1 MLRSILLA
9 GVATLVVAPVAMA
22 QTTGGAAADDPST
35 VGEVVVTGSRITA
48 NGFQQPTPVTVV
60 GEQELAR
67 QMPVTIGQYLN
78 TLPSFGGATSARN
91 PGIGVA
97 GGGTEFLN
105 LRNLGV
111 TRTLVLLDN
120 RRAVEA
126 ATSGGVDTVTLP
138 GGLIKRVE
146 VVTGG
151 ASAAWG
157 SDAVAGVV
165 NFVLNHDYQGLGVN
179 VEGGVTERGDNE
191 YVKVNLTGGRQ
202 FMDGRVRL
210 IGEFDYSDAPNGVD
224 LKDRGWFDARAVVNN
239 PAFTATNGQPRQ
251 ITIRGAAPANIS
263 PGGVITSGPL
273 RGIQFVGP
281 TGTPVPYNF
290 GNQSGSVQYG
300 GDTDNTVGE
309 NRAIT
314 AALKYANAFAHLDFD
329 ITPNIT
335 AYAEAS
341 YAHSSYTE
349 NGYLYFYRQGN
360 LPISV
365 DNAYL
370 DANIRQQLI
379 ARGVTTFNLGLDTV
393 DAGPPTS
400 TNKRDV
406 WRGVVGLNGQFADNW
421 KWHAYYTHGEVDA
434 KIRTPNDTI
443 ISRFLAAVDAVRNP
457 ATGAIVCRSTLTAP
471 TNGCVPLNVFGN
483 GVATP
488 EAQRYVHGTASQD
501 SNVQLDVVSFDAT
514 GTLFTLPAGDVSVA
528 FGGDYI
534 KNKASSTQDDLAL
547 NRQYAVQNFQPFDGS
562 RSVKEAFA
570 EINVPLLKDMP
581 LAQRLEVNGAAR
593 LTDYSTSGSVTTWK
607 VGVSNQVFS
616 DLRVRGTLS
625 HDIRAPTLLELF
637 SGGTVTQQSV
647 FDPVT
652 QRTYPQLTVARGN
665 SNLKPEEADTIT
677 AGIVYSPSFV
687 PGLSMSVDYYRINIK
702 GAISSVS
709 APLTLQFCVAGRT
722 EYCPFIIRDAN
733 QAITSIITSPVNVAS
748 QLTSGWDFEVDYRR
762 DVGPGA
768 ITLRA
773 LASYVPTFRQID
785 ASGVKTRFA
794 GQVGDL
800 NPGEPKL
807 RGNLFATYEQGP
819 LAVTLSSR
827 LIGKAK
833 LQNVWKSGVD
843 VDDNSVPSHATFDL
857 TTVYKFDVRDAHYE
871 LTVGIDN
878 LFDRDP
884 VIIPVIPGTVQYGTA
899 PGTGGRF
906 DLYDPLGRRYRLG
919 LRAKF

>member
-1 MLRSILLA
+1 MLRSVLLA
-9 GVATLVVAPVAMA
+9 GVATLVLAPVAAA
-22 QTTGGAAADDPST
+22 QTTAAPAGDPST
-35 VGEVVVTGSRITA
+35 VEEVVVSGSRIVA

-60 GEQELAR
+60 GEQELTR
-67 QMPVTIGQYLN
+67 QMPVTIAQYLN
-78 TLPSFGGATSARN
+78 TLPSFGGTTSARN

-120 RRAVEA
+120 RRTVEA

-138 GGLIKRVE
+138 NGLIKRVE

-179 VEGGVTERGDNE
+179 VEGGITERGDNQ
-191 YVKVNLTGGRQ
+191 YYKVNLTAGRQ
-202 FMDGRVRL
+202 FLGGRARL
-210 IGEFDYSDAPNGVD
+210 IGEFDYSDAPDGVD
-224 LKDRGWFDARAVVNN
+224 LKDRNWFDARAVVNN
-239 PAFTATNGQPRQ
+239 PAYTATNGLVRQ
-251 ITIRGAAPANIS
+251 ITITGAAPANIS

-290 GNQSGSVQYG
+290 GTQSGSVQYG
-300 GDTDNTVGE
+300 GDRDNSVGE

-314 AALKYANAFAHLDFD
+314 TALKYANAFAHLDFD
-329 ITPNIT
+329 VTPNIT
-335 AYAEAS
+335 AFGELS
-341 YAHSSYTE
+341 YDTSSYTE
-349 NGYLYFYRQGN
+349 NGYLFFYRQGN
-360 LPISV
+360 LPINV
-365 DNAYL
+365 DNAFL
-370 DANIRQQLI
+370 DASIRQQLV

-393 DAGPPTS
+393 DAGPPRS
-400 TNKRDV
+400 ENKREV
-406 WRGVVGLNGQFADNW
+406 WRTAVGLNGQVGESW
-421 KWHAYYTHGEVDA
+421 KWHAYYSHGEVEA
-434 KIRTPNDTI
+434 HIRTPNDVI
-443 ISRFLAAVDAVRNP
+443 VSRFLAASDAVRNP
-457 ATGAIVCRSTLTAP
+457 ATGAIVCRSTLTNP

-483 GVATP
+483 GVASP
-488 EAQRYVHGTASQD
+488 EAQSYVHGTATQD
-501 SNVQLDVVSFDAT
+501 SLVELDVVSADAT
-514 GTLFTLPAGDVSVA
+514 GTLFSLPAGDVSVA
-528 FGGDYI
+528 FGADYI
-534 KNKASSTQDDLAL
+534 KNKASSTQDELART
-547 NRQYAVQNFQPFDGS
+547 RQYAVQNFQPFAGE
-562 RSVKEAFA
+562 RSVREAFA
-570 EINVPLLKDMP
+570 EINVPILKDLP
-581 LAQRLEVNGAAR
+581 LAQRLELNAAAR

-607 VGVSNQVFS
+607 VGLSNQVAN
-616 DLRVRGTLS
+616 DLRVRATVS

-652 QRTYPQLTVARGN
+652 QKTYPQLTNAQGN
-665 SNLKPEEADTIT
+665 PNLDPEEADTVT
-677 AGIVYSPSFV
+677 AGVVYSPSFV
-687 PGLSMSVDYYRINIK
+687 PGLSLSVDYYRIDIK
-702 GAISSVS
+702 GAIASVS

-722 EYCPFIIRDAN
+722 EYCPFIIRDSS

-762 DVGPGA
+762 PVAAGTL
-768 ITLRA
+768 TLRA
-773 LASYVPTFRQID
+773 LANYVPKFRQID
-785 ASGVKTRFA
+785 ATGVTTNFA

-807 RGNLFATYEQGP
+807 RANLFATYEQGP
-819 LAVTLSSR
+819 FAVSANAR
-827 LIGKAK
+827 FIGKAK

-843 VDDNSVPSHATFDL
+843 VDDNSVPSHVTVDL
-857 TTVYKFDVRDAHYE
+857 TSVYKFEVRENRFE
-871 LTVGIDN
+871 LTVGVDN
-878 LFDRDP
+878 IFDRDP

-906 DLYDPLGRRYRLG
+906 DLYDPLGRRYRIG